1 MNLILIL
8 LVLILIVVTVWKV
21 YRFFTDGKIVE
32 TDELFKQRT
41 VTIYYKTGKIQIG
54 NKTYDV
60 NQVTGIV
67 TNTVTNSNGRNAY
80 HVTIELDDI
89 RNPVHK
95 IGVHGGLKTAEQFSQ
110 RLCVALRKAGG
121 PNFR

>member
-8 LVLILIVVTVWKV
+8 LVLILIVVTGWKV
-21 YRFFTDGKIVE
+21 YRFFTDGRIVD
-32 TDELFKQRT
+32 TDEFFKQRT
-41 VTIYYKTGKIQIG
+41 VTIFYKTGKIQIG
-54 NKTYDV
+54 NKSYEV
-60 NQVTGIV
+60 NQVTGIA
-67 TNTVTNSNGRNAY
+67 TNTVTDRNGRNAY

-110 RLCVALRKAGG
+110 RICVALRKAGG
-121 PNFR
+121 PSFK